1 MKIEFIEFYPAEM
14 KEGILNG
21 TLKIKLPDLGI
32 YLLGIFVSRR
42 NDRWF
47 FSLPTRQGVDAK
59 SGELIR
65 YPLFAF
71 EDREKQRLLI
81 QAIRTQGPSFVEK
94 RISEIEGQPILK
106 PHEPTKDLS
115 RENGSESEKNSLE
128 PKKTQIKA
136 KDKPTASITSK
147 EWQDPPR
154 RQQTIQRKERKH
166 YG

>member
-1 MKIEFIEFYPAEM
+1 MKIEFIEFYPIEM
-14 KEGILNG
+14 KEGIVNG
-21 TLKIKLPDLGI
+21 TLKIRLPDLGI
-32 YLLGIFVSRR
+32 ILLGIFVSKRK
-42 NDRWF
+42 DRWF
-47 FSLPTRQGVDAK
+47 FNLPTRQGVDAK

-81 QAIRTQGPSFVEK
+81 QAIRTQGSSFVEK

-106 PHEPTKDLS
+106 PHEPTKDLPK
-115 RENGSESEKNSLE
+115 ENVSEAEKKLTE
-128 PKKTQIKA
+128 PKKAQIKA
-136 KDKPTASITSK
+136 NDKPTASIASK

-154 RQQTIQRKERKH
+154 RQQTTQRKVCKH